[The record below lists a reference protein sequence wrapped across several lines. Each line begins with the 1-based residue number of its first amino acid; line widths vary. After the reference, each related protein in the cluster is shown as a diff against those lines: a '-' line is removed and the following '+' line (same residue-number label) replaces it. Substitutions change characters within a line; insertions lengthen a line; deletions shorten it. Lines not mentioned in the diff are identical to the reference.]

1 MRLAGRDGGRLEERF
16 LNCYLRCIQQTR
28 WKQIF
33 LSKPLVFALSW
44 GVEKGGGKYGS
55 FWEVIALK
63 HCSRR
68 LARGISI
75 LLILLFVG
83 AFCMPVWAEQA
94 GAAVSS
100 EAANAAANDNNTEPE
115 TQPNEDDG
123 QGGDGGTELEKPGDG
138 GEGDNAGENE
148 GQGGDEETKPGDGE
162 EGDNTGENEGQGG
175 NEGTK
180 PGDGE
185 EGDNTGE
192 NEGQGGNEGTKPGD
206 DEEETTTSVPVSS
219 QAPQLEISQVSL
231 TYKIKAD
238 GRDITN
244 SFVRNGNVIS
254 GTVPND
260 ISTITV
266 TATTNTVGA
275 TVSVVP
281 NGAVYLY
288 EGNNSNAVKI
298 NVKYNGQTMT
308 YTLSVTRQKAAGTV
322 SEEENTSSEEEEV
335 SSEPVSSEEAISSEA
350 VSSDSVSSQKPI
362 DSNLKDSNWMI
373 WAAIA
378 LFILGAGGIG
388 YVIYDQFFHGKKKG
402 PRGGGPGGDD
412 GANAED
418 LEEEETYDI
427 MNESVQQ
434 QEQEDED
441 LSQLYVEPEEEEV
454 KTTEIQDDWG
464 NYFK

>member
-33 LSKPLVFALSW
+33 LSKPLVFALLW

-63 HCSRR
+63 HCSQR

-100 EAANAAANDNNTEPE
+100 EAANAAANDSTVSNSN
-115 TQPNEDDG
+115 QQSGGSNESSG
-123 QGGDGGTELEKPGDG
+123 SGGVSSAGAGASSKPSGGD
-138 GEGDNAGENE
+138 
-148 GQGGDEETKPGDGE
+148 
-162 EGDNTGENEGQGG
+162 
-175 NEGTK
+175 
-180 PGDGE
+180 
-185 EGDNTGE
+185 
-192 NEGQGGNEGTKPGD
+192 
-206 DEEETTTSVPVSS
+206 TTVTSAPSVSS
-219 QAPQLEISQVSL
+219 ETSSEESTETSAPTSSSGTSSGEKHPAVSSNPSTSTQKTDISQVSL